1 MSNLNEYKPTTYL
14 KRVRSGYY
22 LTKEDDY
29 YVVRQESK
37 YWCWGQRTKDG
48 DLNISG
54 EDYYTKTQAHRA
66 LDRHL
71 VEENY
76 EQELWNT

>member
-1 MSNLNEYKPTTYL
+1 MSKLTEYKPTTYL
-14 KRVRSGYY
+14 KRVSSGNYI
-22 LTKEDDY
+22 TKDNNY
-29 YVVRQESK
+29 YVVRQESN

-54 EDYYTKTQAHRA
+54 EDYYTKAQAHRA

-71 VEENY
+71 EEEVY
-76 EQELWNT
+76 DQELWNT